1 MSAVIT
7 VAQLEQWLGDGEE
20 LALFDVR
27 EQGEYGEGH
36 LFLAV
41 LLPFSQLER
50 EVQRLA
56 PSQHSRLV
64 VYDDGQ
70 SGVADAAACQLA
82 TLGYQHV
89 YVLLGGTP
97 AWYEAGY
104 SLFEGV
110 NLPSKTFGEHVEA
123 VKSTPHISASALQ
136 GLIEQN
142 APLLIVDGRPFAEY
156 QKMSIPGSI
165 CCPNGELSTRF
176 ESLVYDDTTPVVVNC
191 AGRTRSI
198 IGAQT
203 LIELGVKN
211 PVFALENGT
220 QGWMLSDYPLE
231 HGKQRRYPNTII
243 PPLAERAEQAR
254 RLAQKSGVEWVGV
267 TEVNQWIAE
276 ELTVYLLDVR
286 SLEEFAAGSP
296 AGAQHAPGGQ
306 LQQATDQYVGVRN
319 ARLVLLD
326 SENVRAPVTAFWLRQ
341 MGHRACVLQGGIEAA
356 QELKGYN
363 TDRFP
368 RPPVFPSISALQLQ
382 QWLNEGDSLRLYD
395 IRSSNSYRD
404 GHIPGSE
411 WMIRPNLMRIAQ
423 TFHTGKVI
431 IISDD
436 EEEASW
442 AATTLGEGVD
452 TWVLQGGFASWQ
464 TLGNEIAKT
473 PDSPPDAE
481 RIDFLFFTHDRHQG
495 NKDAARQYLAWE
507 QGLWARLQPS
517 ERAIF
522 KVLTD

>member
-27 EQGEYGEGH
+27 EHGEYGAGH

-41 LLPFSQLER
+41 PLPFSRLET

-56 PSQHSRLV
+56 PNVHTRVV
-64 VYDDGQ
+64 VYDDGL
-70 SGVADAAACQLA
+70 SGVANAAASQLN

-89 YVLLGGTP
+89 SVLVGGAPVWAT
-97 AWYEAGY
+97 AGY

-110 NLPSKTFGEHVEA
+110 NLPSKTFGEYVEA
-123 VKSTPHISASALQ
+123 VHETPHISSLALQ
-136 GLIEQN
+136 ALIQQKQ
-142 APLLIVDGRPFAEY
+142 PLVILDGRPFAEY
-156 QKMSIPGSI
+156 QKMSIPGSV

-176 ESLVYDDTTPVVVNC
+176 ELLVHDDTTPVVVNC

-211 PVFALENGT
+211 PVYALENGT
-220 QGWMLSDYPLE
+220 QGWMLADLPLE
-231 HGKQRRYPNTII
+231 QGKQKRYPDDIA
-243 PPLAERAEQAR
+243 PLASRTQQAQK
-254 RLAQKSGVEWVGV
+254 LAQKSGAQWVDAD
-267 TEVNQWIAE
+267 EVNQWIAE
-276 ELTVYLLDVR
+276 HHTVYLLDVR
-286 SLEEFAAGSP
+286 TLEEFEAGTL

-341 MGHRACVLQGGIEAA
+341 MGHQAYILQEGVEAA
-356 QELKGYN
+356 HKVQWVSQLKG
-363 TDRFP
+363 
-368 RPPVFPSISALQLQ
+368 PPDVEERVSAAQLSDWISEGRALHL
-382 QWLNEGDSLRLYD
+382 WD
-395 IRSSNSYRD
+395 IRSSEEYRNR
-404 GHIPGSE
+404 HIPGSE
-411 WMIRPNLMRIAQ
+411 WMIRPKLWQAALTIDSGQ
-423 TFHTGKVI
+423 II

-436 EEEASW
+436 DEQAAW
-442 AATTLGEGVD
+442 AASVLGDGVEH
-452 TWVLQGGFASWQ
+452 WILQGGIDAWYQ
-464 TLGNEIAKT
+464 HGGELVQ
-473 PDSPPDAE
+473 SPNYPADAD
-481 RIDFLFFTHDRHQG
+481 RIDYLFFTHDRHQG

-507 QGLWARLQPS
+507 KGLWARLKPVEQD
-517 ERAIF
+517 IF
-522 KVLTD
+522 KKYLKT